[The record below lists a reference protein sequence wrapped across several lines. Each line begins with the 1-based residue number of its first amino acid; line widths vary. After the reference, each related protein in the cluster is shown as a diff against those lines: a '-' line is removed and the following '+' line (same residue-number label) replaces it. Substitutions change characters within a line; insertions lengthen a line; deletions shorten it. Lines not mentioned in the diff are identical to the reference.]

1 VSDAELPQP
10 VSTLSERLLRGLY
23 TLLLA
28 LLLPALLLRLLWRS
42 RAEPGY
48 RQRIA
53 ERFGRCT
60 LKVDQPCIWIHAVS
74 FGETMAARPLV
85 EALLERFPQGR
96 LLITS
101 TTATGSA
108 RVRTLFGD
116 RVEHCYLPY
125 DLPIFLDPFLRRA
138 RPALAIFMETELW
151 PNLLARL
158 QQLQVP
164 AILANGRLSQRS
176 AQGYARIGGVSRA
189 MMQRMTLVAAQ
200 HRQDGERFVEL
211 GLPAERMVVTGNLKF
226 DHAVDPRLV
235 SEAERLRVHW
245 SLGGRPVWVAG
256 STHEG
261 EEPLLLSVHRQLLEK
276 LPDTLLILVPRH
288 PQRFD
293 AVARLVD
300 EMGFKQCRRSSGAR
314 VTAATQL
321 LLGDTMGELQL
332 WYALADLAFV
342 GGSLVPVG
350 GHNLLE
356 PAALGRPV
364 LSGPHLFNFNE
375 TRALLLQAGAARV
388 VEDQQALLEQLLLLL
403 ADRVRRTQMGGAG
416 CAVVEGN
423 RGATL
428 RLLAL
433 LEHYLPQ
440 V

>member
-1 VSDAELPQP
+1 MSDAELPQP
-10 VSTLSERLLRGLY
+10 DLGERLLRRLY
-23 TLLLA
+23 TLLLT
-28 LLLPALLLRLLWRS
+28 LLLPLLLLRLLWRS

-53 ERFGRCT
+53 ERFGRCAFKT
-60 LKVDQPCIWIHAVS
+60 MDQPCIWIHAVS

-108 RVRTLFGD
+108 QVRTLFGD

-125 DLPIFLDPFLRRA
+125 DLPIFIDPFLRRV

-158 QQLQVP
+158 QQLRVP
-164 AILANGRLSQRS
+164 AILANGRLSPRS
-176 AQGYARIGGVSRA
+176 AKGYARIGSLSRA
-189 MMQRMTLVAAQ
+189 MLRRMALVAAQ
-200 HRQDGERFVEL
+200 QRDDGERFIEL
-211 GLPAERMVVTGNLKF
+211 GLPAGRMAVTGNLKF
-226 DHAVDPRLV
+226 DCAIDPRLT
-235 SEAERLRVHW
+235 SEAERLRRHW
-245 SLGGRPVWVAG
+245 SLQERPVWVAG

-261 EEPLLLSVHRQLLEK
+261 EEQLLLSAHRQLLER
-276 LPDTLLILVPRH
+276 LPDALLILVPRH
-288 PQRFD
+288 PQRFE

-300 EMGFKQCRRSSGAR
+300 EMGFTQCRRSSGGA

-364 LSGPHLFNFNE
+364 LSGPHLFNFSE
-375 TRALLLQAGAARV
+375 ARGLLLQAGAARL
-388 VEDQQALLEQLLLLL
+388 VEDQQALYEQLLRLLTDV
-403 ADRVRRTQMGGAG
+403 AQRAEMGSAG
-416 CAVVEGN
+416 CAVVDRN
-423 RGATL
+423 RGATQ

-433 LEHYLPQ
+433 LERHLPR

>member
-10 VSTLSERLLRGLY
+10 VSSLSERLLRGLY

-342 GGSLVPVG
+342 GGSLVPTG
-350 GHNLLE
+350 GHNVLE
-356 PAALGRPV
+356 PALLGLPV
-364 LSGPHLFNFNE
+364 LFGPHLFNFTE
-375 TRALLLQAGAARV
+375 SSER
-388 VEDQQALLEQLLLLL
+388 LL
-403 ADRVRRTQMGGAG
+403 AAKAAWRVADAAELAAAVDRLLANPTLRQDAG
-416 CAVVEGN
+416 QRGRAVVEQH
-423 RGATL
+423 RGAL
-428 RLLAL
+428 MAL
-433 LEHYLPQ
+433 LGHIETLL
-440 V
+440 